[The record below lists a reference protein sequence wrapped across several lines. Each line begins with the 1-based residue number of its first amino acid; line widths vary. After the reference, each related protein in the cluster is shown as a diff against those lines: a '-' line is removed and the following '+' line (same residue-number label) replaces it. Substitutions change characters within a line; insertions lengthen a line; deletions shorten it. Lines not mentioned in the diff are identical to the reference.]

1 MRIHSAVNSV
11 PPVAAFRLGMVLA
24 AHGNRAFCRAHCTA
38 AVASKDAAQH
48 ALDTEGLD
56 AKWFN
61 EQALADATG
70 AANEA
75 IRAKVASEKYYRKQR
90 LDFLAEHPD
99 LAPVME
105 AMIPGSTQDFVAK
118 TA

>member
-1 MRIHSAVNSV
+1 MRIHSAVNNV

-38 AVASKDAAQH
+38 AVASKEAAQK

-56 AKWFN
+56 ARWFN
-61 EQALADATG
+61 EQALSEATG
-70 AANEA
+70 MANEA
-75 IRAKVASEKYYRKQR
+75 IRAKIAAEKYYRKQR

-99 LAPVME
+99 LATTLE
-105 AMIPGSTQDFVAK
+105 AMIPGSTQDFAK
-118 TA
+118 PAG